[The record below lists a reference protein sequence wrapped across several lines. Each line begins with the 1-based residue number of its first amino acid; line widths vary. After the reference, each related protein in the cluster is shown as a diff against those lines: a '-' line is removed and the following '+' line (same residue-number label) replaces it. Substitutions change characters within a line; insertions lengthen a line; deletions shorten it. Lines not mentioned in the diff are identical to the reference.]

1 MKEENKLHLRTSNFK
16 SFKKQNLR
24 KSLIIVQ
31 LPRNSSNP
39 LKKRENRT
47 RSTRRRKK
55 SWRPREARL
64 YPSDKQSFVSRRNKM
79 RLYEHLK
86 EFKERRL
93 PKKLSKK
100 LRSAGRRTKTLI
112 FLTRVSFFKEKA
124 KLSFSKG
131 NSRVLLLLI
140 S

>member
-31 LPRNSSNP
+31 LLRNSSNP

-47 RSTRRRKK
+47 RSTRRRKQ

-79 RLYEHLK
+79 QL
-86 EFKERRL
+86 
-93 PKKLSKK
+93 
-100 LRSAGRRTKTLI
+100 
-112 FLTRVSFFKEKA
+112 
-124 KLSFSKG
+124 
-131 NSRVLLLLI
+131 
-140 S
+140 